1 MGKWGWFGCVDMS
14 MMKSF
19 ILPIGHQIPQ
29 NLAMLSLINQGP
41 ELQDGTAGRTR
52 TIILANQSQQGS
64 LVVDTVQN
72 LASTN
77 FTLAHNTRVQLWL
90 LGLHLWIS
98 FGRVLI
104 LILIFQTHILN
115 QTRLGVHIHLCWS
128 LLK

>member
-1 MGKWGWFGCVDMS
+1 MS

-64 LVVDTVQN
+64 LVVDKK
-72 LASTN
+72 SSE
-77 FTLAHNTRVQLWL
+77 HQLQ
-90 LGLHLWIS
+90 LG
-98 FGRVLI
+98 
-104 LILIFQTHILN
+104 T
-115 QTRLGVHIHLCWS
+115 
-128 LLK
+128 